1 MYESF
6 YRLRSKPFSL
16 LPDPEFLFLSKRH
29 KPGLNVLEYGLL
41 NRAVFTVLTG
51 EPGTGKTTLLNKILE
66 EHRNRFTI
74 GVIGTTHPNDTSL
87 LPWVADAFGLDVS
100 GLDTV
105 GQFRRITAFLK
116 QVYSPTRQVLLIV
129 DEAQNL
135 NLQMLEDLRLLSNLN
150 DGRQI
155 GLQIVLAG
163 QPTLRALLTRP
174 DMQQFAQRIT
184 VDYALEPLTE
194 ADVHAY
200 IRHRLAVV
208 GGDPRLFT
216 DYACSLV
223 ARLSGGIPRLINQLC
238 DLSLAYG
245 FGEGA
250 ERITA
255 QLVLQVASDR
265 ATGGILPS
273 NVDPRTI
280 HLDPEELSKES
291 LILPST
297 DGMPQVAATT
307 HSAPLVQGEP
317 KLTAAQASC
326 ASHPYQ
332 EGLDLKQVGRYE
344 EAVIKFQ
351 AAEHDPA
358 VRFLA
363 IVQQGL
369 CLRSANRLE
378 QAAFAFQRALA
389 VEGARKDDLL
399 NVRYVLAQVFEKM
412 GRVEAAREQFQLIY
426 EVDPLF
432 RDVAERI
439 GQENGKK
446 RASFG
451 SFDRP
456 QFLSW
461 LQAPVSWIKSLT
473 SRRSRTRTLN
483 R

>member
-6 YRLRSKPFSL
+6 YRLRAKPFSL
-16 LPDPEFLFLSKRH
+16 LPDPEFLFLSGRH
-29 KPGLNVLEYGLL
+29 RPGLNVLEYGLL

-105 GQFRRITAFLK
+105 GQFRRITAFLR

-135 NLQMLEDLRLLSNLN
+135 NLPMLEDLRLLSNLN

-163 QPTLRALLTRP
+163 QPTLRAMLTRP

-184 VDYALEPLTE
+184 VDYALEPLSE

-200 IRHRLAVV
+200 IRHRLTVV
-208 GGDPRLFT
+208 GGDPQLFT

-245 FGEGA
+245 FGAGA
-250 ERITA
+250 KRITA

-265 ATGGILPS
+265 ASGGILPS
-273 NVDPRTI
+273 SVDPKTI
-280 HLDPEELSKES
+280 HLDPEELTKES
-291 LILPST
+291 LLPPS
-297 DGMPQVAATT
+297 AASIRETVVT
-307 HSAPLVQGEP
+307 SHPASAVHEKSQS
-317 KLTAAQASC
+317 AAVSQPYQA
-326 ASHPYQ
+326 HPYQ

-344 EAVIKFQ
+344 EAIKKFA
-351 AAEHDPA
+351 AAEQDPA
-358 VRFLA
+358 VRFLS

-369 CLRSANRLE
+369 CLRSMSRLE
-378 QAAFAFQRALA
+378 EAASAFRRALTA
-389 VEGARKDDLL
+389 DDVRVEDLL
-399 NVRYVLAQVFEKM
+399 NVRYVLGQVFEKM
-412 GRVEAAREQFQLIY
+412 GRVEEAREQFRLIY
-426 EVDPLF
+426 EADPLF
-432 RDVAERI
+432 RDVAERVE
-439 GQENGKK
+439 QQNGV
-446 RASFG
+446 RRVLGGAS
-451 SFDRP
+451 DRHRL
-456 QFLSW
+456 LSW
-461 LQAPVSWIKSLT
+461 WQAPVSWFKSLT
-473 SRRSRTRTLN
+473 SRRS
-483 R
+483 

>member
-1 MYESF
+1 MYEAF
-6 YRLRSKPFSL
+6 YRLRAKPFSL
-16 LPDPEFLFLSKRH
+16 LPDPEFLFLSGRH
-29 KPGLNVLEYGLL
+29 RPGLNVLEYGLL

-66 EHRNRFTI
+66 EHRSRFTI

-116 QVYSPTRQVLLIV
+116 QAYSPHRQVLLIV

-135 NLQMLEDLRLLSNLN
+135 NLPMLEDLRLLSNLN

-163 QPTLRALLTRP
+163 QPTLRAMLTRP

-200 IRHRLAVV
+200 IRHRLTVV
-208 GGDPRLFT
+208 GGNPQLFT

-265 ATGGILPS
+265 AAGGILPS
-273 NVDPRTI
+273 NVDPKTI
-280 HLDPEELSKES
+280 HLDPEELTKES
-291 LILPST
+291 LVLPSASSRRET
-297 DGMPQVAATT
+297 ATSEVARSVHDERRPAATQ
-307 HSAPLVQGEP
+307 PY
-317 KLTAAQASC
+317 QA
-326 ASHPYQ
+326 HPYQ

-344 EAVIKFQ
+344 EAIKKFA

-358 VRFLA
+358 VRFLS

-369 CLRSANRLE
+369 CLRSMNRLE
-378 QAAFAFQRALA
+378 EAASAFQRALTA
-389 VEGARKDDLL
+389 DGARTEDLL

-412 GRVEAAREQFQLIY
+412 GRVDAAREQFHLIY
-426 EVDPLF
+426 EADPLF

-439 GQENGKK
+439 EQKDGTK
-446 RASFG
+446 RRSFH
-451 SFDRP
+451 SFDHPR
-456 QFLSW
+456 FLSW
-461 LQAPVSWIKSLT
+461 WQVPVSWFKSLT
-473 SRRSRTRTLN
+473 SRRS
-483 R
+483 